1 MFQSL
6 LDVYFQNSQNL
17 RISVDKD
24 EKCTM
29 RLEPTEEVEESSAMN
44 GE

>member
-17 RISVDKD
+17 RISIDKD

-29 RLEPTEEVEESSAMN
+29 RLEPTKEVEKSSTMN
-44 GE
+44 RE